1 VDTLHAQTKAMHE
14 AQIAGAPEELK
25 PFYTARRQRLTE
37 IGDLTTTLAKIP
49 ANETTAEARA
59 ALTKQIDFKKAQV
72 DDTTQLLMAPDFGKA
87 YPIYLQLERER
98 NEASGSTA
106 KRWAS
111 ASENY
116 IKRLKV
122 ENAINARNTAEAR
135 GNVFSPSLLPSPTG
149 FPPMNRGRGTPFAQF
164 PAQPLQMQVQPQFQP
179 QIQPV
184 VQPVSGTQTGRRP
197 YGVTPAWLIGSQ
209 PSPQQQQQQQAQLQ
223 QQQTQQQQQEQTL
236 RGRAYGPDRFATGG
250 DMSQPVFFEVPN
262 VGLRLVTGDGKRLV
276 SMRNGMSNLSSA
288 PRGGAGPCFFCN
300 GPHNSCECVILRGW
314 HQQGL
319 IDANGHPLRRF

>member
-1 VDTLHAQTKAMHE
+1 MHE

-37 IGDLTTTLAKIP
+37 IGDLTSTLAKIP
-49 ANETTAEARA
+49 VNETTAEARA

-135 GNVFSPSLLPSPTG
+135 GNVFSPGLLPSPTG
-149 FPPMNRGRGTPFAQF
+149 FPPMNRVASTVASAGPYSVLRLSE
-164 PAQPLQMQVQPQFQP
+164 PARVFSVLAL
-179 QIQPV
+179 
-184 VQPVSGTQTGRRP
+184 TGGLLDSSNPSVRIFRR
-197 YGVTPAWLIGSQ
+197 ACSSQAFCSQ
-209 PSPQQQQQQQAQLQ
+209 PKPIPHRSAAAGCFTELYHVQTYSSTTAVAQQPAD
-223 QQQTQQQQQEQTL
+223 T
-236 RGRAYGPDRFATGG
+236 AA
-250 DMSQPVFFEVPN
+250 
-262 VGLRLVTGDGKRLV
+262 
-276 SMRNGMSNLSSA
+276 
-288 PRGGAGPCFFCN
+288 
-300 GPHNSCECVILRGW
+300 
-314 HQQGL
+314 L
-319 IDANGHPLRRF
+319 I

>member
-1 VDTLHAQTKAMHE
+1 
-14 AQIAGAPEELK
+14 
-25 PFYTARRQRLTE
+25 
-37 IGDLTTTLAKIP
+37 
-49 ANETTAEARA
+49 
-59 ALTKQIDFKKAQV
+59 
-72 DDTTQLLMAPDFGKA
+72 
-87 YPIYLQLERER
+87 
-98 NEASGSTA
+98 
-106 KRWAS
+106 
-111 ASENY
+111 
-116 IKRLKV
+116 
-122 ENAINARNTAEAR
+122 
-135 GNVFSPSLLPSPTG
+135 
-149 FPPMNRGRGTPFAQF
+149 
-164 PAQPLQMQVQPQFQP
+164 MQVQPQFQP

-223 QQQTQQQQQEQTL
+223 QQQTQQQQQQQTL